1 MKKRLNLKYI
11 FYGIVFVLGIT
22 MTIFYI
28 FHTATLSLTSDS
40 VISDVMLYQ
49 HLINKHLLLSN
60 WYYGSSFNLFSINI
74 FTVIC
79 QFFLKNSI
87 FYNTL

>member
-11 FYGIVFVLGIT
+11 FYGIVSILGIT

-28 FHTATLSLTSDS
+28 FNTATLYLTSNS
-40 VISDVMLYQ
+40 VISDVMLHQ
-49 HLINKHLLLSN
+49 QLLNKHLLLSN

-79 QFFLKNSI
+79 QLFL
-87 FYNTL
+87 